1 MSETTPV
8 LALENVTKRYGGNV
22 AVRNVSFV
30 VPQSSIYAVIGPN
43 GAGKSTLFSLI
54 AGQYPADD
62 GRIILNGRDIT
73 RHKARR
79 RAREG
84 ISRAFQ
90 VAHVFTS
97 RTVEENVR
105 LALLAARRRNYVFW
119 ASAVRQQPS
128 EAIDLLLAQVKL
140 TGLAGRAAGELAQ
153 GDRKKLEIAMGL
165 ASDPTLLLLD
175 EPTAGMTPEE
185 TATVIDL
192 VATIQ
197 KSTGCSVLITEH
209 DMKVVFGL
217 AEQII
222 VLSAG
227 EVLCQGTPEQ
237 IRNNSD
243 VKAVYLGGR

>member
-1 MSETTPV
+1 MNEPTPV
-8 LALENVTKRYGGNV
+8 LSLEGVSKRYGGNL
-22 AVRNVSFV
+22 AVNDVSFT

-43 GAGKSTLFSLI
+43 GAGKSTLFGLI
-54 AGQYPADD
+54 AGQHQADA
-62 GRIILNGRDIT
+62 GRIRLNGRDVT
-73 RHKARR
+73 KHKART

-105 LALLAARRRNYVFW
+105 VALIAAKRKSHVFWAAASTIVKADEVAVLLDQVKLGALAAR
-119 ASAVRQQPS
+119 
-128 EAIDLLLAQVKL
+128 E
-140 TGLAGRAAGELAQ
+140 AGELAQ

-165 ASDPTLLLLD
+165 ASHPTLLLLD
-175 EPTAGMTPEE
+175 EPTAGMTPDE
-185 TATVIDL
+185 TVTVIDL
-192 VATIQ
+192 VASVQ
-197 KSTGCSVLITEH
+197 SATGCSVLITEH

-217 AEQII
+217 AQQVV
-222 VLSAG
+222 VLASGA
-227 EVLCQGTPEQ
+227 VLVQGTPDQ

>member
-1 MSETTPV
+1 MTEPTPV
-8 LALENVTKRYGGNV
+8 LTLEGVTKRYGGNT
-22 AVRNVSFV
+22 AVREVSLS
-30 VPQSSIYAVIGPN
+30 VPPESIYAVIGPN
-43 GAGKSTLFSLI
+43 GAGKSTLFGLI
-54 AGQYPADD
+54 AGQYPADA
-62 GRIILNGRDIT
+62 GRILLNGRDVT
-73 RHKARR
+73 RHKART

-105 LALLAARRRNYVFW
+105 VALLAARRRSHVFW
-119 ASAVRQQPS
+119 SSAARQVTTES
-128 EAIDLLLAQVKL
+128 IERLLDQVGLGPLAH
-140 TGLAGRAAGELAQ
+140 RAAGELAQ

-165 ASDPTLLLLD
+165 ASHPTLLLLD

-185 TATVIDL
+185 TMTVIDL
-192 VATIQ
+192 VASVQ
-197 KSTGCSVLITEH
+197 KATGCSVLITEH

-222 VLSAG
+222 VLAAG
-227 EVLCQGTPEQ
+227 AVLVQGTPDE
-237 IRNNSD
+237 IRGNSD

>member
-22 AVRNVSFV
+22 AVKNVSFT

-54 AGQYPADD
+54 AGQYPADH

-73 RHKARR
+73 RHKARK

-105 LALLAARRRNYVFW
+105 LALLAARRRTHVFW
-119 ASAVRQQPS
+119 TSAAQQQPS
-128 EAIDLLLAQVKL
+128 ETIDVLLAQVKL
-140 TGLAGRAAGELAQ
+140 SGLAGREAGELAQ

-185 TATVIDL
+185 TVTVIDL
-192 VATIQ
+192 VSAIQ

-217 AEQII
+217 AEQIV

-227 EVLCQGTPEQ
+227 EILCQGTPEE
-237 IRNNSD
+237 IRNNSA

>member
-1 MSETTPV
+1 MTEPTPV
-8 LALENVTKRYGGNV
+8 LTLEGVTKRYGGNT
-22 AVRNVSFV
+22 AVRDVSLT
-30 VPQSSIYAVIGPN
+30 VPPESIYAVIGPN

-54 AGQYPADD
+54 AGQYPADA
-62 GRIILNGRDIT
+62 GRILLNGRDVT
-73 RHKARR
+73 RHRART

-105 LALLAARRRNYVFW
+105 VALLAARRRSHVFW
-119 ASAVRQQPS
+119 STAAKQVTAESIER
-128 EAIDLLLAQVKL
+128 LLDQVGLSPLAH
-140 TGLAGRAAGELAQ
+140 REAGELAQ

-165 ASDPTLLLLD
+165 ASHPTLLLLD

-185 TATVIDL
+185 TMTVIAL
-192 VATIQ
+192 VASVQ
-197 KSTGCSVLITEH
+197 KATGCSVLITEH

-222 VLSAG
+222 VLAAG
-227 EVLCQGTPEQ
+227 AVLVQGTPDE
-237 IRNNSD
+237 IRGNSD

>member
-1 MSETTPV
+1 MTPTTPV
-8 LALENVTKRYGGNV
+8 LTLENVTKRYGGNT
-22 AVRNVSFV
+22 AVDDVSFT

-54 AGQYPADD
+54 AGQYPADR
-62 GRIILNGRDIT
+62 GRIILNETDVT
-73 RHKARR
+73 KYKARK
-79 RAREG
+79 RARVG

-105 LALLAARRRNYVFW
+105 LALLAARRQTHKFW
-119 ASAVRQQPS
+119 ISAERQQPK
-128 EAIDLLLAQVKL
+128 EAVDALLAQVKL
-140 TGLAGRAAGELAQ
+140 SSVAGRTAGELAQ

-165 ASDPTLLLLD
+165 ASHPTLLLLD

-185 TATVIDL
+185 TVTVIEL
-192 VATIQ
+192 VASVQ

-222 VLSAG
+222 VLAAG
-227 EVLCQGTPEQ
+227 AVLCQGTPDE
-237 IRNNSD
+237 IRNNDD

>member
-1 MSETTPV
+1 MNEPMPV
-8 LALENVTKRYGGNV
+8 LGLEGISKRYGGNL
-22 AVRNVSFV
+22 AVNNVSFT

-43 GAGKSTLFSLI
+43 GAGKSTLFGVI
-54 AGQYPADD
+54 AGQYPAD
-62 GRIILNGRDIT
+62 GGKILLNGRDVT
-73 RHKARR
+73 KHKART

-105 LALLAARRRNYVFW
+105 VALLAARRQSHVFW
-119 ASAVRQQPS
+119 ASASQQVSPDDV
-128 EAIDLLLAQVKL
+128 AVLLDQVNL
-140 TGLAGRAAGELAQ
+140 GGLKNRAAGELAQ

-165 ASDPTLLLLD
+165 ASHPTLLLLD

-185 TATVIDL
+185 TVTVIDL
-192 VATIQ
+192 VGSVQ
-197 KSTGCSVLITEH
+197 QSTGCSVLITEH

-217 AEQII
+217 AEQIV
-222 VLSAG
+222 VLAG
-227 EVLCQGTPEQ
+227 GAVLVQGTPEE
-237 IRNNSD
+237 IRNNGE